1 MSSHKK
7 CVFLKLL
14 QSFFVQFV
22 IFVFIF
28 CALEVSAKENLNIK
42 KIFVDLVAVV
52 RKKYGEK
59 EELEHRY
66 PVK

>member
-1 MSSHKK
+1 
-7 CVFLKLL
+7 
-14 QSFFVQFV
+14 
-22 IFVFIF
+22 
-28 CALEVSAKENLNIK
+28 VSAKENLNIK

-59 EELEHRY
+59 GELEHRY